1 MVMKSIAF
9 GAAAGLMMASV
20 PASAGKP
27 DQEAALEAVRS
38 GRAQSLSVLSRRVVP
53 QVRGNY
59 MGGGEYYP
67 SSNTYRMKFMRGNSV
82 IWVDVDGRSGR
93 IIGRS
98 DE

>member
-1 MVMKSIAF
+1 MVMKLLGF
-9 GAAAGLMMASV
+9 GAAAGLLMAAS
-20 PASAGKP
+20 PASAGKS

-38 GRAQSLSVLSRRVVP
+38 GRAQSLSVLTRRVVP
-53 QVRGNY
+53 QVQGDY

-93 IIGRS
+93 IVGRS